1 MRQFKNT
8 KKITE
13 RNNISVNNYLKEVNR
28 YPMATVD
35 EEVTLAQRIRQGGK
49 EADKARKRLVE
60 ANLRFVIS
68 VANQYHQPNMDLS
81 DLISEGNIGLI
92 KAAELFDE
100 TRGFKFIS
108 YAVWWIRQSISSA
121 ICENGRAIRLPLNQQ
136 ALLNKYFILMN
147 KTIQKDQR
155 EPTPAE
161 FAEFADIS
169 EYKASMLIEQNYK
182 TLSMDAPLSEDTGTS
197 IGDLVSSGSKTDEP
211 LDKES
216 LHQDIAAILNHI
228 LTAKEREIILRSFGI
243 GCKEEGL
250 EDIGVSLGLSRERV
264 RQIIAKLLR
273 AFPENL
279 DEDNS
284 DLIYWFTTYNF
295 LKYPLFKKDGHFRDL
310 TF

>member
-13 RNNISVNNYLKEVNR
+13 RNNISVNNYFKEVNR

-49 EADKARKRLVE
+49 EADKARQRLIE

-92 KAAELFDE
+92 KAAELFDD

-147 KTIQKDQR
+147 KTIQKEQR
-155 EPTPAE
+155 EPTTAE

-169 EYKASMLIEQNYK
+169 EYKASMLIEQNHK
-182 TLSMDAPLSEDTGTS
+182 TLSMDAPLSEDTEAS
-197 IGDLVSSGSKTDEP
+197 VGDLVPSRYRTDDS

-250 EDIGVSLGLSRERV
+250 EEIGVSLGLSRERV
-264 RQIIAKLLR
+264 RQIREKALR
-273 AFPENL
+273 TIRCSNKIRILAQY
-279 DEDNS
+279 
-284 DLIYWFTTYNF
+284 I
-295 LKYPLFKKDGHFRDL
+295 R
-310 TF
+310 

>member
-60 ANLRFVIS
+60 ANLRFVIT

-197 IGDLVSSGSKTDEP
+197 VGDLVSSGSKTDEP

-264 RQIIAKLLR
+264 RQIREKALR
-273 AFPENL
+273 TIRRSNKIGRLAQY
-279 DEDNS
+279 
-284 DLIYWFTTYNF
+284 I
-295 LKYPLFKKDGHFRDL
+295 
-310 TF
+310 

>member
-1 MRQFKNT
+1 MRQFKNA

-13 RNNISVNNYLKEVNR
+13 RNNISVNNYFKEVNR

-49 EADKARKRLVE
+49 EADKARQRLIE

-92 KAAELFDE
+92 KAAELFDD

-136 ALLNKYFILMN
+136 ALLSKYFILMN
-147 KTIQKDQR
+147 KTIQKEQR
-155 EPTPAE
+155 EPTTAE

-169 EYKASMLIEQNYK
+169 EYKASMLIEQNHK
-182 TLSMDAPLSEDTGTS
+182 TLSMDAPLSEDTETS
-197 IGDLVSSGSKTDEP
+197 VGDLVPSRYRTDDS

-250 EDIGVSLGLSRERV
+250 EEIGFSLGLSRERV
-264 RQIIAKLLR
+264 RQIREKALCKIRRSNKIGILAQYIR
-273 AFPENL
+273 
-279 DEDNS
+279 
-284 DLIYWFTTYNF
+284 
-295 LKYPLFKKDGHFRDL
+295 
-310 TF
+310 

>member
-8 KKITE
+8 KNITE
-13 RNNISVNNYLKEVNR
+13 RSNISVNKYLKEVIR

-35 EEVTLAQRIRQGGK
+35 EEVILAQKIRQGGK
-49 EADKARKRLVE
+49 EADKARQRLVE

-121 ICENGRAIRLPLNQQ
+121 ICENGRIIRLPLNQQ
-136 ALLNKYFILMN
+136 ALLNMYSILLKETMQ
-147 KTIQKDQR
+147 TEQR
-155 EPTPAE
+155 KPTTAE
-161 FAEFADIS
+161 FAEFANIS
-169 EYKASMLIEQNYK
+169 ENKAGILIEQTAK
-182 TLSMDAPLSEDTGTS
+182 TLSMDAPLSEDTETS
-197 IGDLVSSGSKTDEP
+197 VGDLVPSRYRTDDS

-264 RQIIAKLLR
+264 RQIREKALR
-273 AFPENL
+273 TIRRSNKIGRMAQY
-279 DEDNS
+279 
-284 DLIYWFTTYNF
+284 I
-295 LKYPLFKKDGHFRDL
+295 
-310 TF
+310 

>member
-1 MRQFKNT
+1 MRQFKTT
-8 KKITE
+8 KNITE
-13 RNNISVNNYLKEVNR
+13 RSNISVNNYLKEVNR

-147 KTIQKDQR
+147 KTIQKDHR

-161 FAEFADIS
+161 FAEFADIT

-182 TLSMDAPLSEDTGTS
+182 TLSMDAPLSEDTDTS
-197 IGDLVSSGSKTDEP
+197 VGDLVPSPYRTDDS

-250 EDIGVSLGLSRERV
+250 EEIGVSLGLSRERV
-264 RQIIAKLLR
+264 RQIREKALR
-273 AFPENL
+273 TIRRSNKIGRLAQY
-279 DEDNS
+279 
-284 DLIYWFTTYNF
+284 I
-295 LKYPLFKKDGHFRDL
+295 
-310 TF
+310 

>member
-1 MRQFKNT
+1 MRQFKTT
-8 KKITE
+8 KNITE
-13 RNNISVNNYLKEVNR
+13 RSNISVNNYLKEVNR

-121 ICENGRAIRLPLNQQ
+121 ICENGRAIRLSLNQQ
-136 ALLNKYFILMN
+136 VLLNKYFILMN

-161 FAEFADIS
+161 FAEFADIT

-182 TLSMDAPLSEDTGTS
+182 TLSMDDPLSEDTDTS
-197 IGDLVSSGSKTDEP
+197 VGDLVPSPYRTDDS

-250 EDIGVSLGLSRERV
+250 EEIGLAFGLSRERV
-264 RQIIAKLLR
+264 RQIREKALR
-273 AFPENL
+273 TIRRSNKIGRLAQY
-279 DEDNS
+279 
-284 DLIYWFTTYNF
+284 I
-295 LKYPLFKKDGHFRDL
+295 
-310 TF
+310 

>member
-35 EEVTLAQRIRQGGK
+35 EEVILAQKIRQGGK

-155 EPTPAE
+155 ELTPAE

-197 IGDLVSSGSKTDEP
+197 VGDLVPSRDRTDDS

-264 RQIIAKLLR
+264 RQIREKALR
-273 AFPENL
+273 TIRRSNKIGRLAQY
-279 DEDNS
+279 
-284 DLIYWFTTYNF
+284 I
-295 LKYPLFKKDGHFRDL
+295 
-310 TF
+310 

>member
-35 EEVTLAQRIRQGGK
+35 EEVILAQRIRQGGK

-147 KTIQKDQR
+147 KTIQEDQR

-169 EYKASMLIEQNYK
+169 EYKASMLIEQNHK
-182 TLSMDAPLSEDTGTS
+182 TLSMDAPLSEDTETTV
-197 IGDLVSSGSKTDEP
+197 GDLVPSRYRTDDS

-264 RQIIAKLLR
+264 RQIREKALR
-273 AFPENL
+273 TIRRSNKIGRLAQY
-279 DEDNS
+279 
-284 DLIYWFTTYNF
+284 I
-295 LKYPLFKKDGHFRDL
+295 
-310 TF
+310 

>member
-35 EEVTLAQRIRQGGK
+35 EEETLAQRIRQGGK
-49 EADKARKRLVE
+49 EADKARQRLIE

-68 VANQYHQPNMDLS
+68 VANQYHQSNMDLS

-92 KAAELFDE
+92 KAAELFDD

-169 EYKASMLIEQNYK
+169 EYKASMLIEQNYM
-182 TLSMDAPLSEDTGTS
+182 TLSMDAPLSEDTDTS
-197 IGDLVSSGSKTDEP
+197 VGDLVPSRYRTDDS

-264 RQIIAKLLR
+264 RQIREKALR
-273 AFPENL
+273 TIRRSNKIGRL
-279 DEDNS
+279 VQY
-284 DLIYWFTTYNF
+284 I
-295 LKYPLFKKDGHFRDL
+295 
-310 TF
+310 

>member
-1 MRQFKNT
+1 MRQFINT

-49 EADKARKRLVE
+49 EADKARQRLIE

-68 VANQYHQPNMDLS
+68 VANQYHQSNMDLS
-81 DLISEGNIGLI
+81 DIISEGNIGLI
-92 KAAELFDE
+92 KAAELFDD

-182 TLSMDAPLSEDTGTS
+182 TLSMDAPLSEDTDTS
-197 IGDLVSSGSKTDEP
+197 VGDLVPSRYRTDDS

-264 RQIIAKLLR
+264 RQIREKALR
-273 AFPENL
+273 TIRRSNKIGRLAQY
-279 DEDNS
+279 
-284 DLIYWFTTYNF
+284 I
-295 LKYPLFKKDGHFRDL
+295 
-310 TF
+310 

>member
-8 KKITE
+8 KKSTE
-13 RNNISVNNYLKEVNR
+13 RNNISVNNYLKEVSR
-28 YPMATVD
+28 YPMVTVD
-35 EEVTLAQRIRQGGK
+35 EEVILAQKIRQGGK
-49 EADKARKRLVE
+49 EADKARQRLVE

-68 VANQYHQPNMDLS
+68 VANQYHQPYMDLS

-92 KAAELFDE
+92 KAAELFDD

-108 YAVWWIRQSISSA
+108 YAVWWIRQSISST
-121 ICENGRAIRLPLNQQ
+121 IYENGRIIRLPLNQQ

-147 KTIQKDQR
+147 KTIQKEQR
-155 EPTPAE
+155 EPTTAE

-169 EYKASMLIEQNYK
+169 EYKASMLIEQNHK
-182 TLSMDAPLSEDTGTS
+182 TLSMDAPLSEDTETS
-197 IGDLVSSGSKTDEP
+197 VGDLVPSRYRTDDS

-250 EDIGVSLGLSRERV
+250 EEIGFSLGLSRERV
-264 RQIIAKLLR
+264 RQIREKALR
-273 AFPENL
+273 TIRRSQKIGRLAQY
-279 DEDNS
+279 
-284 DLIYWFTTYNF
+284 I
-295 LKYPLFKKDGHFRDL
+295 
-310 TF
+310 